1 MKKILSLVLA
11 LALCLSLGVV
21 AFAASAGYAPYDSD
35 GKISDDVVSYT
46 WSGLGLGST
55 ATLTLDPVRPA
66 TTVYMYLGDMGG
78 KIGDIA
84 VDDVVN
90 TDFFKFSV
98 DKDSNGKLVKK
109 ISVTDDKRL
118 GSFERAAYL
127 KIELNDMTDTDEAK
141 SDGTIEFKAKA
152 DYTSYA
158 DKKSKPKT
166 AAPGTWSKDD
176 TLKIDYTFWI
186 SNIAQYNDDNPDVGD
201 RVYMDP
207 DKNDTNT
214 LIWGDDRAALKFDAD
229 DDAKKFYARL
239 STSNMSD
246 IYAEYGDPADADLWF
261 YDFVGHPT
269 IPATSKATLTLGI
282 PWDDDDDY
290 TPDPENCFI
299 YEVDADGYLVD
310 VTSKF
315 TYSED
320 DEEIPGWSIRT
331 RQLGTYIVSDTE
343 LDVTVDEPETSE
355 PADVETPTNNG
366 KDIPNTGSS
375 DMVNVALVA
384 AVVSLAAAGAVA
396 FRKVK

>member
-269 IPATSKATLTLGI
+269 IPATSKATLTLVFRGMTTTT
-282 PWDDDDDY
+282 
-290 TPDPENCFI
+290 TPPI
-299 YEVDADGYLVD
+299 RKTASSMKWMPTAIWS
-310 VTSKF
+310 TSPPSSPTPRTTRRF
-315 TYSED
+315 RAGPSAPVSWAPTSS
-320 DEEIPGWSIRT
+320 PTPSSMWPLTSRRPPSPPMLRPRPTMARTSRTPVPATWST
-331 RQLGTYIVSDTE
+331 WLS
-343 LDVTVDEPETSE
+343 
-355 PADVETPTNNG
+355 
-366 KDIPNTGSS
+366 
-375 DMVNVALVA
+375 
-384 AVVSLAAAGAVA
+384 
-396 FRKVK
+396 